1 MSKHKLLALADAV
14 LRVESDAINALRE
27 RLDDNFVQAC
37 ELLLEC
43 KGRVVVIGLG
53 KSGHIARKLA
63 ATFASTGTA
72 AFFVHPSEASHGDL
86 GMIQRDD
93 VVLGMSNSGETAEL
107 LALLPWLARHGI
119 PLIAMTG
126 NPASNLSRAAS
137 VHLDVSVSE
146 EACPLGLAPTAS
158 TTATLAMGDALAVAL
173 LEARGFTAEDFARS
187 HPSGALGKRL
197 LLKVADTMI
206 TGDDIP
212 WVSSETTIDQA
223 LLEMTRKGLGM
234 TIVSPDGTTLLG
246 VFTDGDL
253 RRTLD
258 QRLPLHQATVAEAMT
273 SPCQTADPEALAATA
288 VKQME
293 DRRITALPVLDDNQ
307 HIIGVVHL
315 HALLR
320 AGVG

>member
-1 MSKHKLLALADAV
+1 MNKPDLIALADAV
-14 LRVESDAINALRE
+14 LRIEADAITALRE
-27 RLDDNFVQAC
+27 RLDDKFALAC
-37 ELLLEC
+37 ELLLNC
-43 KGRVVVIGLG
+43 KGRVVVTGLG

-72 AFFVHPSEASHGDL
+72 AFFVHPGEASHGDL
-86 GMIQRDD
+86 GMIKRDD

-107 LALLPWLARHGI
+107 LSLLPWLARHGI

-126 NPASNLSRAAS
+126 KPESNLARAAY

-197 LLKVADTMI
+197 LLKVIDTMT
-206 TGDDIP
+206 TGFDIP
-212 WVSSETTIDQA
+212 WVSGDTTIDKA
-223 LLEMTRKGLGM
+223 LLEMTSKGLGM
-234 TIVSPDGTTLLG
+234 TLVSPDGNTLDG

-253 RRTLD
+253 RRALD
-258 QRLPLHQATVAEAMT
+258 QRLPLHQSTVASAMT
-273 SPCQTADPEALAATA
+273 SPCQTADPDALAAGA

-293 DRRITALPVLDDNQ
+293 DCRITALPVLDGNQ
-307 HIIGVVHL
+307 KIIGVVHL

-320 AGVG
+320 AGVS